1 MNKIHFIIEGVL
13 AVCVLTLFILL
24 FTLRPTN
31 GSIAAGSAASATLG
45 CTDAGAAATAVPIAY
60 VNIDSVLVQYSFAQ
74 EANDKLMTKQEDA
87 RLKLNTKA
95 RTLQNE
101 MADFQRKLENNAFLS
116 RERAEQEQQRLIKK
130 QQDLE
135 SLEAQLTQDLYTET
149 QKLNLQLA
157 DSLMAFLNIYN
168 ADGRYQLILSNNA
181 KDNVLMA
188 EEQYDITP
196 AVVEGLNAR
205 YKK

>member
-24 FTLRPTN
+24 FTLRPAN
-31 GSIAAGSAASATLG
+31 GSIAAGSAASAALAG
-45 CTDAGAAATAVPIAY
+45 TDACPAATAMPIAY

>member
-31 GSIAAGSAASATLG
+31 GSIAAGSAASAALAG
-45 CTDAGAAATAVPIAY
+45 TDAGPAATAMPIAY